1 MKDRKSEMKDR
12 ILAIRNVLQL
22 NQAEFAKR
30 LGLKRTTLSMI
41 EVGDNTLTDKNIRL
55 ICMVFNVNEQWLR
68 TGKGD
73 MFTAS
78 PYETEFFEIYQNL
91 LPETQKA
98 LLQLAKNLL
107 TTQEKHSVNDK
118 QPHS

>member
-1 MKDRKSEMKDR
+1 MKDR
-12 ILAIRNVLQL
+12 ILAIRKALQL

-73 MFTAS
+73 MFIAS

-91 LPETQKA
+91 IPETQKT
-98 LLQLAKNLL
+98 LLRLAKDLL
-107 TTQEKHSVNDK
+107 ATQKKYTVKETR
-118 QPHS
+118 

>member
-1 MKDRKSEMKDR
+1 MKDR
-12 ILAIRNVLQL
+12 ILAIRKALQL

-68 TGKGD
+68 NGKGD
-73 MFTAS
+73 MFIAS

-91 LPETQKA
+91 IPETQKA
-98 LLQLAKNLL
+98 LLRLAKDLL
-107 TTQEKHSVNDK
+107 ATQKKYPVQETR
-118 QPHS
+118 